1 MAVYHVLYNPKA
13 GNGKGTDNAMMLSKI
28 LPDDE
33 FIYTDITKIDDVSL
47 FIDSVDPNEYIVIAG
62 GDGTLNKFVNSI
74 NTDEISRDIY
84 YFAVG
89 SGNDFQHDLGIKK
102 NSPPVR
108 INDYI
113 KNLPTIYVNGNSMK
127 FINGIGYGID
137 GYCCEEA
144 DKIRQ
149 KKPGKK
155 INYSLM
161 ALKGLLGGFK
171 PRSATVTV
179 DGVTETYS
187 KIWMIPTMNG
197 RFFGGGFMA
206 TPGQDRL
213 DPERRVSVGVMG
225 GIGALR
231 ALTIFPKVYTGE
243 HVKYTKYIHI
253 FKGHDITVKFD
264 SPSALQIDGET
275 VLDVSEYR
283 VVSKVPV
290 NISLI

>member
-1 MAVYHVLYNPKA
+1 MAEYCVLYNPKA
-13 GNGKGTDNAMMLSKI
+13 GNGKGADNALTLSKI

-33 FIYTDITKIDDVSL
+33 LHYTDITDIEDISS
-47 FIDSVDPNEYIVIAG
+47 FIDSVDPSEKIVIAG
-62 GDGTLNKFVNSI
+62 GDGTLNRFVNSM
-74 NTDEISRDIY
+74 NREEFSRDIY

-102 NSPPVR
+102 NSPPIL

-113 KNLPTIYVNGNSMK
+113 KNLPTVYVNGITAK

-144 DKIRQ
+144 DKVRK

-155 INYSLM
+155 INYTLM

-171 PRSATVTV
+171 PRNATVTV

-187 KIWMIPTMNG
+187 KVWMVPTMNG
-197 RFFGGGFMA
+197 RYFGGGFMA
-206 TPGQDRL
+206 TPAQDRL
-213 DPERRVSVGVMG
+213 DPEHRVSVGAMG
-225 GIGALR
+225 GIGILR
-231 ALTIFPKVYTGE
+231 ALTIFPKVYTGK

-264 SPSALQIDGET
+264 VPTALQIDGET
-275 VLDVSEYR
+275 VLGVSEYR
-283 VVSKVPV
+283 VVSKVPA
-290 NISLI
+290 NII